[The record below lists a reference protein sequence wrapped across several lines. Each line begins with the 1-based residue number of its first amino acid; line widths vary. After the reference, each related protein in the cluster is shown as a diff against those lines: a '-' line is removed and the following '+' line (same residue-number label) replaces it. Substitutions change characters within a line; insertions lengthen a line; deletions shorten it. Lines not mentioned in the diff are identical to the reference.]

1 MSLLI
6 TGATSDCFF
15 FVVVVVKDDVLYM
28 FFKIFI
34 YLVTLD
40 LSFNM
45 QDLNLCCLLW
55 ILVVTRRIFDFLLW
69 HAGSLIA
76 ACGI

>member
-6 TGATSDCFF
+6 TGAISDFF
-15 FVVVVVKDDVLYM
+15 VVVKDDVIYM
-28 FFKIFI
+28 FLKIFI

-45 QDLNLCCLLW
+45 QDLDLCCLLQ
-55 ILVVTRRIFDFLLW
+55 ILVETRRIFDLC
-69 HAGSLIA
+69 
-76 ACGI
+76 CGMRDF

>member
-1 MSLLI
+1 M
-6 TGATSDCFF
+6 FF

-45 QDLNLCCLLW
+45 QDLNLCCLLR
-55 ILVVTRRIFDFLLW
+55 ILVVTRRIFDFLLC